1 MQIWKIPAES
11 RKELRKFY
19 LSSDISQ
26 SKIVYMLLALTVA
39 LFAVSDYMSVGLSLN
54 LIALL
59 ALRTCVIIFAFL
71 QLNYIKR
78 IEDVELYDK
87 SILLFLIILVIAT
100 LTINISRPQNFLS
113 HIIITD
119 LAIFVFYLTIPTKF
133 IFQTIPSVMFAIG
146 EAAII
151 IGFHNGTPPEYFTS
165 LSSLLF
171 TIITAALIS
180 LQLHSYRW
188 RMFQNV
194 TNREKSERF
203 VTIGQTA
210 LMVGHDI
217 RNPLQN
223 IISSLYLTE
232 QELDSLP
239 ESQEKTNAKKEL
251 EEIRTQTDYIDKIV
265 TDLQDFS
272 RPLTPELTK
281 TNIRVLLEK
290 IVANVCI
297 PNTIQVSIEVDN
309 VHESLL
315 DLTYF
320 RRILGNLVTNAI
332 QAMPKGGTLTIR
344 AFNET
349 DNTIIS
355 VEDTGIGIPENV
367 KTRIFQPLT
376 TTKAKG
382 QGFGLAVVKRLVEA
396 QGGTISFESQEG
408 KGTKFIISLPAQ
420 QEH

>member
-1 MQIWKIPAES
+1 
-11 RKELRKFY
+11 
-19 LSSDISQ
+19 
-26 SKIVYMLLALTVA
+26 MLLAVTVA
-39 LFAVSDYMSVGLSLN
+39 LFAVSDYMFVGLSLN

-59 ALRTCVIIFAFL
+59 ALRTCVIILAFF
-71 QLNYIKR
+71 QFNYIKKT
-78 IEDVELYDK
+78 EDVELYDR
-87 SILLFLIILVIAT
+87 STLLFLIILVIAT

-119 LAIFVFYLTIPTKF
+119 LAIFVFYLAIPTRF
-133 IFQTIPSVMFAIG
+133 IFQTIPSLIFAIG

-151 IGFHNGTPPEYFTS
+151 LGFNNGTPPEYFTS

-188 RMFQNV
+188 RMFQDV

-203 VTIGQTA
+203 ATIGHTA

-223 IISSLYLTE
+223 ITSSLYLTE

-239 ESQEKTNAKKEL
+239 ESQERTNAKKEL
-251 EEIRTQTDYIDKIV
+251 EEIQAQTEYINKIV

-281 TNIRVLLEK
+281 TNIRLLLEK
-290 IVANVCI
+290 IVANVRI
-297 PNTIQVSIEVDN
+297 PNTIQVSIEADDN
-309 VHESLL
+309 PPEPLL

-320 RRILGNLVTNAI
+320 RRILENLLTNAI
-332 QAMPKGGTLTIR
+332 QAMPNGGKLTIR
-344 AFNET
+344 TLNET
-349 DNTIIS
+349 NNTIIS

-376 TTKAKG
+376 TTKSKG
-382 QGFGLAVVKRLVEA
+382 QGFGLAVCKRLVEA
-396 QGGTISFESQEG
+396 QRGTITFESQEG
-408 KGTKFIISLPAQ
+408 EGTKFIIRLPA
-420 QEH
+420 

>member
-1 MQIWKIPAES
+1 MQIWKIPVES

-87 SILLFLIILVIAT
+87 SILLFLIIIVIAT

-188 RMFQNV
+188 
-194 TNREKSERF
+194 
-203 VTIGQTA
+203 
-210 LMVGHDI
+210 
-217 RNPLQN
+217 
-223 IISSLYLTE
+223 
-232 QELDSLP
+232 
-239 ESQEKTNAKKEL
+239 
-251 EEIRTQTDYIDKIV
+251 
-265 TDLQDFS
+265 
-272 RPLTPELTK
+272 
-281 TNIRVLLEK
+281 
-290 IVANVCI
+290 
-297 PNTIQVSIEVDN
+297 
-309 VHESLL
+309 
-315 DLTYF
+315 
-320 RRILGNLVTNAI
+320 
-332 QAMPKGGTLTIR
+332 
-344 AFNET
+344 
-349 DNTIIS
+349 
-355 VEDTGIGIPENV
+355 
-367 KTRIFQPLT
+367 
-376 TTKAKG
+376 
-382 QGFGLAVVKRLVEA
+382 
-396 QGGTISFESQEG
+396 
-408 KGTKFIISLPAQ
+408 
-420 QEH
+420 